1 MIIFA
6 LIALVACQDEA
17 LQKKNYNIHKE
28 TQYWA
33 GGTSYN
39 NAMLENWSEY
49 DVSLEELKAKYHNE
63 EIRDYKGNVTRKT
76 IYSFRK
82 M

>member
-6 LIALVACQDEA
+6 LIALVACQDEP
-17 LQKKNYNIHKE
+17 LQKKNYFCQKE
-28 TQYWA
+28 VQYWA

-39 NAMLENWSEY
+39 NAMIESWNEY
-49 DVSLEELKAKYHNE
+49 DISLEELKAKYHDE
-63 EIRDYKGNVTRKT
+63 EIRDYKGNLTRKT